1 MYSELEG
8 LIYFDRFSKFAGYGT
23 VYEYVFRGI
32 SEEEAE
38 RYGFRLRY
46 VVTDSIGTACTFEY
60 TALNA
65 VYELL
70 DGVGTF
76 VDPVDE
82 ESLLNLKEYLIER
95 DEEQS
100 VIQVYARI
108 QELDDS
114 IAELDAERR
123 ELRNQLARSNN

>member
-1 MYSELEG
+1 MNSEAVAG
-8 LIYFDRFSKFAGYGT
+8 LIYFERFSKFVGYGK

-32 SEEEAE
+32 SEEEAD
-38 RYGFRLRY
+38 RYGFRLSY
-46 VVTDSIGTACTFEY
+46 VVTDSIGTECTFEYTFEY
-60 TALNA
+60 TALDA
-65 VYELL
+65 VFDLL

-82 ESLLNLKEYLIER
+82 EYLLNLKEYLIER

-114 IAELDAERR
+114 IE
-123 ELRNQLARSNN
+123 ELRNQLDRSRN